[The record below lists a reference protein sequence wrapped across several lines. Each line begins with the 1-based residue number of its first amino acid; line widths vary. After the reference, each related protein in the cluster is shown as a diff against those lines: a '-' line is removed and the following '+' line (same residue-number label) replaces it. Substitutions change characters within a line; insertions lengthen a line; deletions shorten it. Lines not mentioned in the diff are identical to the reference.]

1 MTPTAWDLRNK
12 LLAILN
18 EAKHSGKPYLDLES
32 GSLYSQMRFKH
43 ETEDVDLPRYNDKNN
58 ASRRPS
64 SQRIPERRRR
74 DTFDSL

>member
-32 GSLYSQMRFKH
+32 GSLYSQL
-43 ETEDVDLPRYNDKNN
+43 ETHDVDLP
-58 ASRRPS
+58 
-64 SQRIPERRRR
+64 
-74 DTFDSL
+74 